1 MVRESKNYWKTDKVA
16 ELFGITPRRVQ
27 QLTKDGVIKTVSTPN
42 GNRYDIYSTVKDY
55 ISYLSDKAY
64 GREKSKKES
73 ELKAEKMQAEI
84 ELKNTQNEMQQ
95 LKMDIT
101 NGKYIKVEQ
110 AKSDY
115 QQFLVI
121 LRRLLLS
128 IPSRVAGYM
137 NGRIDPSTVRL
148 IESDID
154 ADIKTTMQNFVIAGV
169 SDEESNA

>member
-1 MVRESKNYWKTDKVA
+1 MSRESKNFCKTDVIA
-16 ELFGITPRRVQ
+16 DLFGVTVRRVQ
-27 QLTKDGVIKTVSTPN
+27 QLTQDGIIKTVSTPS
-42 GNRYDIYSTVKDY
+42 GNRYDINATVKAY

-64 GREKSKKES
+64 GREKTKKES

-110 AKSDY
+110 ARSDY

-128 IPSRVAGYM
+128 IPSRVAGQL
-137 NGRIDPSTVRL
+137 NGIVDPSTVRI
-148 IESDID
+148 IENDID
-154 ADIKTTMQNFVIAGV
+154 ADIKTTMQSFVIAGV
-169 SDEESNA
+169 SEEPDA